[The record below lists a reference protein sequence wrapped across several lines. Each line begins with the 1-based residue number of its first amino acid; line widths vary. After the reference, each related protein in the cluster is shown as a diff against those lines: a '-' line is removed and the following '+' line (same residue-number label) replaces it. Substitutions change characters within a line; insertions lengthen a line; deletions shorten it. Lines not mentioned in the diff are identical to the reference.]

1 MTESITVLHDV
12 DAGTVRRGIAAALER
27 ALGADE
33 EPDADARGAIA
44 LPVPEAGAIGDAQI
58 VVALDAGSLE
68 RASRARVPTRVALFP
83 FLRAEW
89 RGDLDADLVLVP
101 HEALVADVV
110 ALGARRERVR
120 VCGPI
125 APDGWS
131 PSDDRGAARER
142 LALGEDP
149 CVVVRAH
156 ALERDDL
163 APSLVQLSLVRRDV
177 RWLFDVGSDV
187 ELAKRL
193 RDHVPGYGLDALM
206 FADGGDAL
214 HAYRAADA
222 ALGRIGGAETSRALA
237 TGAALVFVPPRSGEL
252 RLAHI
257 IEEAGLA
264 RIADSA
270 ATLGVT
276 LDAALTD
283 EALAAGRA
291 ASVGLD
297 AAGGASRA
305 IEMVRGLARG
315 ELEGARPTGLP
326 VGFERLG
333 DPELSTRAKEE
344 APAPERDPS
353 VDEELAALR
362 EKLGL

>member
-1 MTESITVLHDV
+1 MSDSITVLHEA

-27 ALGADE
+27 ALGANE
-33 EPDADARGAIA
+33 EPEAESPGAIA

-58 VVALDAGSLE
+58 VIALDAGSLE
-68 RASRARVPTRVALFP
+68 RAARARVPMRLAVFP

-89 RGDLDADLVLVP
+89 RGELDADLVLVP

-110 ALGARRERVR
+110 ALGARRDRVR

-125 APDGWS
+125 APEGWS
-131 PSDDRGAARER
+131 PAEAPETLRER
-142 LALGEDP
+142 LGLGAEP
-149 CVVVRAH
+149 CAVVRAH

-177 RWLFDVGSDV
+177 RWLFDVGSDPD
-187 ELAKRL
+187 LAKRL

-206 FADGGDAL
+206 FADGPDAL
-214 HAYRAADA
+214 DAYRAADA
-222 ALGRIGGAETSRALA
+222 VLGRIGGAETSRALA
-237 TGAALVFVPPRSGEL
+237 TGAALVFVPPRRDEL

-257 IEEAGLA
+257 IEEGGLA
-264 RIADSA
+264 DIADSA
-270 ATLGVT
+270 ATLAVT
-276 LDAALTD
+276 LDAALRD
-283 EALAAGRA
+283 EALEAGKE
-291 ASVGLD
+291 ASLGLD
-297 AAGGASRA
+297 AAGGAARA
-305 IEMVRGLARG
+305 IEMVRDLARG

-326 VGFERLG
+326 VGLERLG
-333 DPELSTRAKEE
+333 DPDQTARPKE
-344 APAPERDPS
+344 ASAPERDPS